1 MVKLSNNELSEICNH
16 LGQSKIINIQ
26 KIFGGCINHTW
37 RLDFAN
43 SRFFLKK
50 NERDQK
56 LLKFE
61 QYCLNDL
68 RKYSNSQNIIIPEVI
83 DYFEYE
89 HNEYLLMEWLDL
101 NNVSQKKLGVGIAE
115 IHLNSNKKKPNKP
128 DTLNY
133 LGFTHRKVGD
143 FENAEIYYSMG
154 LELDPKHV
162 GINEYMGELFVVTNR
177 LDKAK
182 ERLAVLKDCNCKEY
196 KELKLVIE
204 GKKESKY

>member
-1 MVKLSNNELSEICNH
+1 MMYKKILIVLLFVFITSAAFSAGSSGGDSGGGEAKPVTQYEIA
-16 LGQSKIINIQ
+16 LKMIN
-26 KIFGGCINHTW
+26 KAKKFE
-37 RLDFAN
+37 
-43 SRFFLKK
+43 KK
-50 NERDQK
+50 NKSDKAQK
-56 LLKFE
+56 HYKKAIGHLLK
-61 QYCLNDL
+61 
-68 RKYSNSQNIIIPEVI
+68 
-83 DYFEYE
+83 
-89 HNEYLLMEWLDL
+89 H
-101 NNVSQKKLGVGIAE
+101 
-115 IHLNSNKKKPNKP
+115 NKKFPADPN
-128 DTLNY
+128 TLNY

-143 FENAEIYYSMG
+143 YENAEIYYSMG

>member
-1 MVKLSNNELSEICNH
+1 MLKKFL
-16 LGQSKIINIQ
+16 II
-26 KIFGGCINHTW
+26 
-37 RLDFAN
+37 LL
-43 SRFFLKK
+43 FFLITSPAFSAGGSGGSGGGEESKPVTQYQIAEKMIKKAKKFEKK
-50 NERDQK
+50 NKTDKAQK
-56 LLKFE
+56 HYKKAIGYLLK
-61 QYCLNDL
+61 
-68 RKYSNSQNIIIPEVI
+68 
-83 DYFEYE
+83 
-89 HNEYLLMEWLDL
+89 H
-101 NNVSQKKLGVGIAE
+101 
-115 IHLNSNKKKPNKP
+115 NKKFPADPN
-128 DTLNY
+128 TLNY

-143 FENAEIYYSMG
+143 YENAEIYYSMG

>member
-1 MVKLSNNELSEICNH
+1 MMYK
-16 LGQSKIINIQ
+16 
-26 KIFGGCINHTW
+26 
-37 RLDFAN
+37 
-43 SRFFLKK
+43 
-50 NERDQK
+50 K
-56 LLKFE
+56 LLTVLLFVLITSPAFSAGSSGGSGGGETKPVSQYEIAVKMIDKAKKFE
-61 QYCLNDL
+61 KRNKTDKAQKHY
-68 RKYSNSQNIIIPEVI
+68 KKAIA
-83 DYFEYE
+83 
-89 HNEYLLMEWLDL
+89 YLL
-101 NNVSQKKLGVGIAE
+101 K
-115 IHLNSNKKKPNKP
+115 HNKKFPADP

-133 LGFTHRKVGD
+133 LGFTHRKIGD
-143 FENAEIYYSMG
+143 YNNAEIYYSMG

>member
-1 MVKLSNNELSEICNH
+1 MMYKKILIVLLFVLITNPVFSAGSSGGSSGGDAKPVTQYEIA
-16 LGQSKIINIQ
+16 LKMIN
-26 KIFGGCINHTW
+26 KAKKFE
-37 RLDFAN
+37 
-43 SRFFLKK
+43 KK
-50 NERDQK
+50 NKTDKAQK
-56 LLKFE
+56 HYKKAIGHLLK
-61 QYCLNDL
+61 
-68 RKYSNSQNIIIPEVI
+68 
-83 DYFEYE
+83 
-89 HNEYLLMEWLDL
+89 H
-101 NNVSQKKLGVGIAE
+101 
-115 IHLNSNKKKPNKP
+115 NKKFPADT

-143 FENAEIYYSMG
+143 YENAEIYYSMG

-182 ERLAVLKDCNCKEY
+182 ERLAVLEDCNCKEY

>member
-1 MVKLSNNELSEICNH
+1 MYKKFLIVLLSFLITSPAFSAGSSGGSGSGGETKPVSQYEIAVKM
-16 LGQSKIINIQ
+16 IN
-26 KIFGGCINHTW
+26 KAKKFE
-37 RLDFAN
+37 
-43 SRFFLKK
+43 KK
-50 NERDQK
+50 NKTDKAQK
-56 LLKFE
+56 HYKKAIGYLLK
-61 QYCLNDL
+61 
-68 RKYSNSQNIIIPEVI
+68 
-83 DYFEYE
+83 
-89 HNEYLLMEWLDL
+89 H
-101 NNVSQKKLGVGIAE
+101 
-115 IHLNSNKKKPNKP
+115 NKKFPADPN
-128 DTLNY
+128 TLNY

-143 FENAEIYYSMG
+143 YNNAEIYYSMG

>member
-1 MVKLSNNELSEICNH
+1 MYKKLLTVLLFVLITSQAYSAGSSGGSSGGETKPVSQYEIAVKMIKKAKKFE
-16 LGQSKIINIQ
+16 
-26 KIFGGCINHTW
+26 
-37 RLDFAN
+37 
-43 SRFFLKK
+43 KK
-50 NERDQK
+50 NKTDKAQK
-56 LLKFE
+56 HYKKAIGYLLK
-61 QYCLNDL
+61 
-68 RKYSNSQNIIIPEVI
+68 
-83 DYFEYE
+83 
-89 HNEYLLMEWLDL
+89 H
-101 NNVSQKKLGVGIAE
+101 
-115 IHLNSNKKKPNKP
+115 NKKFPADP

-143 FENAEIYYSMG
+143 YENAEIYYSMG

-182 ERLAVLKDCNCKEY
+182 ERLAVLKNCNCKEY

>member
-1 MVKLSNNELSEICNH
+1 MMYKKFLTVLLFVLITSPAFSA
-16 LGQSKIINIQ
+16 GSS
-26 KIFGGCINHTW
+26 GGSGSGGEAKPASQYQIAEKMIKKAKK
-37 RLDFAN
+37 FE
-43 SRFFLKK
+43 KK
-50 NERDQK
+50 NKTDKAQK
-56 LLKFE
+56 HYK
-61 QYCLNDL
+61 
-68 RKYSNSQNIIIPEVI
+68 KAIG
-83 DYFEYE
+83 
-89 HNEYLLMEWLDL
+89 YLI
-101 NNVSQKKLGVGIAE
+101 K
-115 IHLNSNKKKPNKP
+115 HNKKFPADP

-143 FENAEIYYSMG
+143 YENAEIYYSMG
-154 LELDPKHV
+154 LALDPKHV